1 MRWQEKNVS
10 DVFLCNNTIQMGVS
24 DAFIFCEIE
33 VKLGNIGRS
42 CIAVVFL
49 EFFFKENE
57 RCNELYRNK
66 KTTKGEKFN
75 QKPIR
80 DGNAQKKK
88 KQRDEIVYNN
98 YCDDC
103 CF

>member
-1 MRWQEKNVS
+1 MDGKKKNVS
-10 DVFLCNNTIQMGVS
+10 NVFSCNNTIQMGVS

-33 VKLGNIGRS
+33 VKLGSIGRS

-66 KTTKGEKFN
+66 KTTKEENFN
-75 QKPIR
+75 PIR
-80 DGNAQKKK
+80 ACNAQKKK
-88 KQRDEIVYNN
+88 KQRNDTVYNN
-98 YCDDC
+98 H
-103 CF
+103 